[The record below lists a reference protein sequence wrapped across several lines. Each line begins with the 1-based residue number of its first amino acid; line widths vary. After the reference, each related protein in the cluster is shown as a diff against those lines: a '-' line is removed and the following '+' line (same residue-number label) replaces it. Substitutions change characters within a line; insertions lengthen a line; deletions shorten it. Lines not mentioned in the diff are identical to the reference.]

1 MSWYLGQVLPL
12 LNQDLDL
19 GGFAGNIIGNVVGTL
34 DGGDQFEAT
43 QLDGVFLLHQVT
55 LALLRMKEGL
65 DPMAKLYLADMDVN
79 IGVDTGAGC
88 SDWLVMNVVGE
99 VGLKVSD
106 GTKIGFD
113 F

>member
-1 MSWYLGQVLPL
+1 
-12 LNQDLDL
+12 
-19 GGFAGNIIGNVVGTL
+19 
-34 DGGDQFEAT
+34 
-43 QLDGVFLLHQVT
+43 
-55 LALLRMKEGL
+55 MKEGL

-106 GTKIGFD
+106 GTKVDLTLNWRRPILYCCGYDDCSCRRVYSFSQV
-113 F
+113 